1 MKEAKVENY
10 NGSLRQKSTKRQIF
24 FLILWI
30 IIFGVILF
38 EVIKFANY
46 TLGKEDKEN
55 MHLYNFV
62 DGIVQSVIKRPPSI
76 TQEEKSLKLATLG
89 NIYITPNMLNGAKE
103 GSTYNFTSG
112 LENVKTALNGYDTV
126 IASLNTPVAGKNL
139 GYSNRSTYNAPNEL
153 LDTLKEL
160 KVSVVATATSRA
172 MDKKEDGISATI
184 ENLNGSSIAQTGIS
198 DSEERSKPYILSQN
212 DINVGILSYATDS
225 NVTISKNSTNMVN
238 MLTEENL
245 AEDIKYL
252 NENNVD
258 VIIAFLDTLDD
269 ELTSMV
275 SGEQKENVDMLFE
288 SGVNIVLGTGIAVV
302 QENYED
308 EIELESGKKSHVYT
322 VYSLG
327 DFMGGYTDTNG
338 QASIIPTFEFKKI
351 ITKNRDGEIQN
362 TQFTINVTNPILLW
376 TTVDRNYNKKV
387 YIMED
392 EISNFNNDKSE
403 LIASEFNDMQE
414 EYNRIIN
421 ILEQ

>member
-1 MKEAKVENY
+1 
-10 NGSLRQKSTKRQIF
+10 
-24 FLILWI
+24 
-30 IIFGVILF
+30 
-38 EVIKFANY
+38 
-46 TLGKEDKEN
+46 
-55 MHLYNFV
+55 
-62 DGIVQSVIKRPPSI
+62 
-76 TQEEKSLKLATLG
+76 
-89 NIYITPNMLNGAKE
+89 
-103 GSTYNFTSG
+103 
-112 LENVKTALNGYDTV
+112 
-126 IASLNTPVAGKNL
+126 
-139 GYSNRSTYNAPNEL
+139 
-153 LDTLKEL
+153 
-160 KVSVVATATSRA
+160 
-172 MDKKEDGISATI
+172 
-184 ENLNGSSIAQTGIS
+184 
-198 DSEERSKPYILSQN
+198 
-212 DINVGILSYATDS
+212 
-225 NVTISKNSTNMVN
+225 MVN

-269 ELTSMV
+269 ESTSMV

-362 TQFTINVTNPILLW
+362 TQFTINITNPILLW